1 MVRAVRTR
9 ERVLDAA
16 AELLNREGRTALS
29 TRAVSAAAG
38 IQPPTLY
45 RLFGD
50 KAGLL
55 DALAAH
61 GFAQYLAGKQALEE
75 TDDPVADLR
84 RSWDLHVGFG
94 LSRPA
99 CYIPMFGEGRRRGFA
114 EAGAETMG
122 MLRRNVARIA
132 AAGRLRMSV
141 DRATWLLH
149 ANGVG
154 AVLSLIALPPH
165 ERDPDLPAAAFE
177 HVLRT
182 LTLTVDGDDAADAR
196 SGVAGR
202 AAALREA
209 LRISGTTVLTRSES
223 TLLTDW
229 LDRLADAD
237 DADSAGSAAATD
249 RRTDHPV
256 ERDGRDDA

>member
-1 MVRAVRTR
+1 MVRAVHTR
-9 ERVLDAA
+9 ERILGAA
-16 AELLNREGRTALS
+16 AELLNREGRSALS

-38 IQPPTLY
+38 VQPPTLY

-55 DALAAH
+55 DALAAY
-61 GFAQYLAGKQALEE
+61 GFEQYLAGKQALEE

-99 CYIPMFGEGRRRGFA
+99 CYVLMYGEGRRRGFT

-122 MLRRNVARIA
+122 LLRRNVARIA

-154 AVLSLIALPPH
+154 AVLSLIAMPPL
-165 ERDPDLPAAAFE
+165 ERDPELATAAFE

-182 LTLTVDGDDAADAR
+182 ITVDGDSAAGAP
-196 SGVAGR
+196 SGVADR

-209 LRISGTTVLTRSES
+209 LHTSGTTVLTRSES
-223 TLLTDW
+223 ALLADW
-229 LDRLADAD
+229 LDRLADTD
-237 DADSAGSAAATD
+237 DAGSAGAAAATG
-249 RRTDHPV
+249 RRNEPS
-256 ERDGRDDA
+256 GRKGRP